1 MQSGRLVTHG
11 ASSHNSLT
19 GNLRPQIP
27 DRQKVCRRY
36 GLLLAWGVLL
46 SPKSLVC
53 QRCKKD
59 LLVPP
64 WSRSRRGTRELVSKT
79 KARGLGMK
87 IVNLR
92 LTTTA
97 ALVLAFVAVGRAAD
111 REESGGSGHG
121 YQAKLEYCKTC
132 HGLSGEGYRGY
143 YPMPRLAGQQ
153 SKYIENQLRAFSE
166 RRRVNP
172 VMFNVAHVLSPATLA
187 ALSAHFMNLNP
198 APIGGGPKDHLALG
212 KTIYDQG
219 LPESNVP
226 ACSACHGPEAR
237 GHEEIPRLAGQLYP
251 YTLKALA
258 YWGKERGQG
267 GSRDDTSAIMA
278 PTTHNLTREQMAA
291 IAAYLSYMK

>member
-1 MQSGRLVTHG
+1 MRFVDLRFLLTVALTVIPFATLQAAEPDEGNN
-11 ASSHNSLT
+11 SS
-19 GNLRPQIP
+19 
-27 DRQKVCRRY
+27 
-36 GLLLAWGVLL
+36 
-46 SPKSLVC
+46 
-53 QRCKKD
+53 
-59 LLVPP
+59 
-64 WSRSRRGTRELVSKT
+64 
-79 KARGLGMK
+79 
-87 IVNLR
+87 
-92 LTTTA
+92 
-97 ALVLAFVAVGRAAD
+97 
-111 REESGGSGHG
+111 HG

-153 SKYIENQLRAFSE
+153 PKYIENQLRAFIE

-187 ALSAHFMNLNP
+187 ALSAHFNHLNP
-198 APIGGGPKDHLALG
+198 PPSGGGPKDHLALG
-212 KTIYDQG
+212 KTIYEQG

-251 YTLKALA
+251 YALKALT

-267 GSRDDTSAIMA
+267 GSRDDTSAIMV
-278 PTTHNLTREQMAA
+278 PTTHNLTHEQMAA